1 MANYTPNYGLHQWE
15 PGDNFLRTDFNADFA
30 KLDAAIK
37 GVADTA
43 ESKKADKSALA
54 EVRTLAESKCRIA
67 MGSYVGNGTKQTI
80 PLGARAKVVFIIY
93 GMYTYMASEEHSNFG
108 LASEAEGFSVDSNN
122 NANRDLNQVSCTFH
136 YVALL

>member
-1 MANYTPNYGLHQWE
+1 MT
-15 PGDNFLRTDFNADFA
+15 
-30 KLDAAIK
+30 
-37 GVADTA
+37 
-43 ESKKADKSALA
+43 ESKS
-54 EVRTLAESKCRIA
+54 SIA

>member
-1 MANYTPNYGLHQWE
+1 M
-15 PGDNFLRTDFNADFA
+15 
-30 KLDAAIK
+30 
-37 GVADTA
+37 
-43 ESKKADKSALA
+43 
-54 EVRTLAESKCRIA
+54 
-67 MGSYVGNGTKQTI
+67 
-80 PLGARAKVVFIIY
+80 FIIY

>member
-54 EVRTLAESKCRIA
+54 EVRTL
-67 MGSYVGNGTKQTI
+67 T
-80 PLGARAKVVFIIY
+80 
-93 GMYTYMASEEHSNFG
+93 
-108 LASEAEGFSVDSNN
+108 
-122 NANRDLNQVSCTFH
+122 
-136 YVALL
+136 